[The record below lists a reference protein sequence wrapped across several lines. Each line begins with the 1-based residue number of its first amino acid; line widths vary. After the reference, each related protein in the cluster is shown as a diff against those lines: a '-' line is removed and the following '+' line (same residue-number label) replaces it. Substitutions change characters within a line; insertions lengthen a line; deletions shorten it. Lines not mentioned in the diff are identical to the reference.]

1 MLSGRSDSSVTL
13 ANGGTNTYQNVR
25 VRHLRLHETDFSKFS
40 SDIVSVVSR
49 VLVDIT
55 FNEKY
60 GAVIIECDATT
71 NKCIVAVDAAACK
84 RDRGIVEDGHT
95 STTISPSRSNVSVDV
110 AVSESDN
117 PFLPYFPLRL
127 IHLLPRILRRCGNA
141 NTSTKLVIVDVA
153 ARECDVATSYGDTGT
168 IASNVLIEVAASK
181 EDRGSF
187 DVNTPPEW
195 SSAYQFHLHRASDP
209 LPACRSRRCCS

>member
-1 MLSGRSDSSVTL
+1 MISGRSDSSVTL

-71 NKCIVAVDAAACK
+71 
-84 RDRGIVEDGHT
+84 
-95 STTISPSRSNVSVDV
+95 
-110 AVSESDN
+110 
-117 PFLPYFPLRL
+117 
-127 IHLLPRILRRCGNA
+127 
-141 NTSTKLVIVDVA
+141 
-153 ARECDVATSYGDTGT
+153 
-168 IASNVLIEVAASK
+168 
-181 EDRGSF
+181 
-187 DVNTPPEW
+187 
-195 SSAYQFHLHRASDP
+195 
-209 LPACRSRRCCS
+209 LPARRTTSLGTLWKFLLVRVSSTDRWAIEGSSQQMHCCRRCCSL